1 MYKNIRFLHN
11 ARMTINI
18 DDEYT
23 SEVIPIMHIRD
34 DKSTLILE
42 YIDEVSV
49 NIDEG
54 NKDFLNEFKEFLKT
68 EYYTDSV
75 WIVSNIVTPI
85 IVDKFIKD
93 IPFYKDIFQFV
104 NEDWY
109 KLIYIVKLLSPN
121 ISKKIDTNLDSLTKL
136 VSHYDK
142 MVDFYDKI

>member
-85 IVDKFIKD
+85 IVDKFIKE
-93 IPFYKDIFQFV
+93 ITFYKDIFQFV